1 MTKNLKRKEQNH
13 RMLFSY
19 RVKNELARIIP
30 RDISKQKD
38 ELLAFIKLKGNIVKS
53 GQKKNLVIILK
64 NPTTTRTAYNLIK
77 RVFKIYPSVKK
88 EKLSNTKKHYKV
100 KIPFLK
106 ETEKIL
112 KESNLSWRNEPIHD
126 KQYIEEKR
134 SNLNKY
140 FSKDSYLRGAFLV
153 NGFVNDPEK
162 MYHLE
167 ISTNDEGEANFIH
180 TLFDHYGLNSRVSFW
195 KKKWV
200 VYLKRG
206 DSIFEFLRLIGLQNA
221 LLYFQ
226 GIRARKDVLNT
237 VNRLVN
243 CETANLDKIVLS
255 AAKQL
260 HDIDV
265 IEKKIGLQH
274 ISQRLALIAEV
285 RKNLPYA
292 SLQELAEEVN
302 FKISKS
308 GIYHRLKKISQ
319 IAKSL

>member
-1 MTKNLKRKEQNH
+1 
-13 RMLFSY
+13 MLFSY
-19 RVKNELARIIP
+19 RVKTELARIIP
-30 RDISKQKD
+30 KNIPEQKG
-38 ELLAFIKLKGNIVKS
+38 ELLALIKLKGNVVKF
-53 GQKKNLVIILK
+53 GQKKNLVIILED
-64 NPTTTRTAYNLIK
+64 PTTTRTAYKLIK
-77 RVFKIYPSVKK
+77 RVFEICPSVKK
-88 EKLSNTKKHYKV
+88 ENLSNTKKHYKV

-106 ETEKIL
+106 ETERIL
-112 KESNLSWRNEPIHD
+112 KEL
-126 KQYIEEKR
+126 
-134 SNLNKY
+134 NLNKN

-167 ISTNDEGEANFIH
+167 ISTNNEEEANFIH
-180 TLFDHYGLNSRVSFW
+180 TLFNYYDLHSRISFW
-195 KKKWV
+195 KKRWIA
-200 VYLKRG
+200 YLKRG

-226 GIRARKDVLNT
+226 DIRARKDVLNI

-260 HDIDV
+260 RDIDV

-274 ISQRLALIAEV
+274 LSPRLSLVAEV

-292 SLQELAEEVN
+292 SLQELAEEVD
-302 FKISKS
+302 FKITKS

-319 IAKSL
+319 IAENL

>member
-1 MTKNLKRKEQNH
+1 
-13 RMLFSY
+13 MLFSY

-30 RDISKQKD
+30 RVISKQKD

-53 GQKKNLVIILK
+53 GHKKNLVIILED
-64 NPTTTRTAYNLIK
+64 PTTTRTAYNLIK

-88 EKLSNTKKHYKV
+88 ENLSNIKKHYKV
-100 KIPFLK
+100 KISFLK
-106 ETEKIL
+106 ETERIL
-112 KESNLSWRNEPIHD
+112 KEMNLSWENEHIHN
-126 KQYIEEKR
+126 KQYIGEKR
-134 SNLNKY
+134 LNLNKN

-167 ISTNDEGEANFIH
+167 ISTIDKGEVNFIH
-180 TLFDHYGLNSRVSFW
+180 TLFDYYGLNSRVSFW

-226 GIRARKDVLNT
+226 DIRARKDVLNT

-274 ISQRLALIAEV
+274 ISPRLLMVAEV

-292 SLQELAEEVN
+292 SLQELVEEVD
-302 FKISKS
+302 FKITKS

-319 IAKSL
+319 IAGSL

>member
-1 MTKNLKRKEQNH
+1 
-13 RMLFSY
+13 MLFSY

-53 GQKKNLVIILK
+53 GQKKNLVIILED
-64 NPTTTRTAYNLIK
+64 PTTTRTAYNLIK
-77 RVFKIYPSVKK
+77 RVFKIYPLVEK
-88 EKLSNTKKHYKV
+88 ENSSNTKKHYKV

-112 KESNLSWRNEPIHD
+112 KELNLIWGNEPIHD
-126 KQYIEEKR
+126 KQYIGEKR
-134 SNLNKY
+134 SNLNKN
-140 FSKDSYLRGAFLV
+140 FSKDSYLRGAFLL

-180 TLFDHYGLNSRVSFW
+180 TLFDYYGLNSRVSFW

-226 GIRARKDVLNT
+226 DIRARKDVLNT

-260 HDIDV
+260 HDIDM

-274 ISQRLALIAEV
+274 ISPRLLLVAGV
-285 RKNLPYA
+285 RKNLPYS
-292 SLQELAEEVN
+292 SLQELVEEVD
-302 FKISKS
+302 FKITKS

-319 IAKSL
+319 IAESL

>member
-1 MTKNLKRKEQNH
+1 LNLNW
-13 RMLFSY
+13 
-19 RVKNELARIIP
+19 
-30 RDISKQKD
+30 
-38 ELLAFIKLKGNIVKS
+38 G
-53 GQKKNLVIILK
+53 
-64 NPTTTRTAYNLIK
+64 
-77 RVFKIYPSVKK
+77 
-88 EKLSNTKKHYKV
+88 
-100 KIPFLK
+100 
-106 ETEKIL
+106 
-112 KESNLSWRNEPIHD
+112 NEPIHN
-126 KQYIEEKR
+126 KQYIGEKR
-134 SNLNKY
+134 SNLNKN

-167 ISTNDEGEANFIH
+167 ISTKDEGKANFIH
-180 TLFDHYGLNSRVSFW
+180 TLFDYYGLNSRISFW

-226 GIRARKDVLNT
+226 DIRARKDVLNT

-274 ISQRLALIAEV
+274 ISPRLSLVAEV
-285 RKNLPYA
+285 RKDLPYA
-292 SLQELAEEVN
+292 SLQELVEEVD
-302 FKISKS
+302 FKITKS

-319 IAKSL
+319 IAENL

>member
-1 MTKNLKRKEQNH
+1 
-13 RMLFSY
+13 MLFSY

-30 RDISKQKD
+30 KNISKQKA

-53 GQKKNLVIILK
+53 GQKKNIVIILE

-77 RVFKIYPSVKK
+77 RVFKIYPLVKK
-88 EKLSNTKKHYKV
+88 ENLSNTKKCYKV
-100 KIPFLK
+100 RVPFLK
-106 ETEKIL
+106 ETERIL
-112 KESNLSWRNEPIHD
+112 KELNLNWGNKSIHN
-126 KQYIEEKR
+126 KQHIGERR
-134 SNLNKY
+134 SNLNKN

-180 TLFDHYGLNSRVSFW
+180 TLFDYCGLNSRISFW

-226 GIRARKDVLNT
+226 DIRARKDVLNT

-265 IEKKIGLQH
+265 IEKKIGLEN
-274 ISQRLALIAEV
+274 ISQKLSSVAEA

-292 SLQELAEEVN
+292 SLQELVEEVD
-302 FKISKS
+302 FKITKS

-319 IAKSL
+319 IAESL

>member
-1 MTKNLKRKEQNH
+1 
-13 RMLFSY
+13 MLFSY

-53 GQKKNLVIILK
+53 GQKKNLVIILED
-64 NPTTTRTAYNLIK
+64 PTTTRTAYNLIK

-88 EKLSNTKKHYKV
+88 ENLSNTKKHYKV

-106 ETEKIL
+106 ETERIL
-112 KESNLSWRNEPIHD
+112 KELNLSWGNEPIHD
-126 KQYIEEKR
+126 KQYIGEKR
-134 SNLNKY
+134 SNLNKN

-180 TLFDHYGLNSRVSFW
+180 TLFDYYGLNSRVSFW

-226 GIRARKDVLNT
+226 DIRARKDVLNT

-274 ISQRLALIAEV
+274 ISPRLLLVAEV

-292 SLQELAEEVN
+292 SLQELVEEVD
-302 FKISKS
+302 FKITKS

-319 IAKSL
+319 IAESL

>member
-1 MTKNLKRKEQNH
+1 
-13 RMLFSY
+13 MLFSY

-53 GQKKNLVIILK
+53 GQKKNLVITLED
-64 NPTTTRTAYNLIK
+64 PTTTRTAYNLIK

-88 EKLSNTKKHYKV
+88 ENLSNTKKHYKV

-106 ETEKIL
+106 ETERIL
-112 KESNLSWRNEPIHD
+112 KELNLSWGNEPIHN
-126 KQYIEEKR
+126 KQYIGEKR
-134 SNLNKY
+134 SNLNKN

-167 ISTNDEGEANFIH
+167 ISTNDEGKANFIH
-180 TLFDHYGLNSRVSFW
+180 TLFDYYGLNSRVSFW

-226 GIRARKDVLNT
+226 DIRARKDVLNT

-274 ISQRLALIAEV
+274 ISPRLLLVAEV

-292 SLQELAEEVN
+292 SLQELVEEVD
-302 FKISKS
+302 FKITKS

-319 IAKSL
+319 IAGSL

>member
-1 MTKNLKRKEQNH
+1 
-13 RMLFSY
+13 MLFFY

-30 RDISKQKD
+30 RNISKQKS

-53 GQKKNLVIILK
+53 GQKKNLVIILED
-64 NPTTTRTAYNLIK
+64 PTTTRTAYNLLK
-77 RVFKIYPSVKK
+77 RVFKIYPSVEK
-88 EKLSNTKKHYKV
+88 ENLSTTKKHYKV

-106 ETEKIL
+106 ETERFL
-112 KESNLSWRNEPIHD
+112 KELNLSWKNEPIPN
-126 KQYIEEKR
+126 KQHIFGKIL
-134 SNLNKY
+134 NLNRN
-140 FSKDSYLRGAFLV
+140 FFKDSYLRGAFLV

-167 ISTNDEGEANFIH
+167 ISTNNEEEANFIY
-180 TLFDHYGLNSRVSFW
+180 TLFNYYGLNSRISFW
-195 KKKWV
+195 KKRWV
-200 VYLKRG
+200 AYLKRG
-206 DSIFEFLRLIGLQNA
+206 DSIFEFLRLVGLQNA

-226 GIRARKDVLNT
+226 DIRARKDVLNT

-265 IEKKIGLQH
+265 IEKKIGLQY
-274 ISQRLALIAEV
+274 ISPRLSLVAEV

-292 SLQELAEEVN
+292 SLQELVDEID
-302 FKISKS
+302 FKITKS

-319 IAKSL
+319 IAESL

>member
-1 MTKNLKRKEQNH
+1 
-13 RMLFSY
+13 MLFSY

-30 RDISKQKD
+30 RDISEQKD
-38 ELLAFIKLKGNIVKS
+38 ELLAFIKLRGSIVKS
-53 GQKKNLVIILK
+53 GQKKNIVIVLED
-64 NPTTTRTAYNLIK
+64 PTTTRTAYNLIK

-88 EKLSNTKKHYKV
+88 EYLSNTKKHYKV
-100 KIPFLK
+100 KISFLK
-106 ETEKIL
+106 ETAKIL
-112 KESNLSWRNEPIHD
+112 KELNLSWENERICD
-126 KQYIEEKR
+126 TQCVGEKKLK
-134 SNLNKY
+134 LNKI
-140 FSKDSYLRGAFLV
+140 FFKDSYLRGAFLV

-167 ISTNDEGEANFIH
+167 ISTNDEAEASFIH
-180 TLFDHYGLNSRVSFW
+180 ALFDYYDLNSRVSFW

-226 GIRARKDVLNT
+226 DIRARKDVLNT

-274 ISQRLALIAEV
+274 VSPRLSLVAEV

-292 SLQELAEEVN
+292 SLQELAEEVD
-302 FKISKS
+302 FKITKS

-319 IAKSL
+319 IAQSV

>member
-1 MTKNLKRKEQNH
+1 
-13 RMLFSY
+13 MLFSY
-19 RVKNELARIIP
+19 RVKNELARVIP
-30 RDISKQKD
+30 KSIYGQKS
-38 ELLAFIKLKGNIVKS
+38 ELLAFIKLKGNIIKS
-53 GQKKNLVIILK
+53 DQKKYLFIILED
-64 NPTTTRTAYNLIK
+64 PTTTRTAYNLIK

-88 EKLSNTKKHYKV
+88 ENLSNTKKHYIV
-100 KIPFLK
+100 KISFFK
-106 ETEKIL
+106 KNENIL
-112 KESNLSWRNEPIHD
+112 EELNLSWESVHVDNIE
-126 KQYIEEKR
+126 YIKEKR
-134 SNLNKY
+134 LNLNKE

-167 ISTNDEGEANFIH
+167 ISTNDEREAYFIH
-180 TLFDHYGLNSRVSFW
+180 TLFDYYDLNSHVSFW

-200 VYLKRG
+200 TYLKRG

-226 GIRARKDVLNT
+226 DIRARKDVLNT

-243 CETANLDKIVLS
+243 CETSNLDRTILS

-265 IEKKIGLQH
+265 IEKKIGLQC
-274 ISQRLALIAEV
+274 ISPKLSLVAEA

-292 SLQELAEEVN
+292 CLQELAEGVD

-319 IAKSL
+319 IAESI

>member
-1 MTKNLKRKEQNH
+1 
-13 RMLFSY
+13 MLFSY
-19 RVKNELARIIP
+19 RVKTELARIIP
-30 RDISKQKD
+30 KNISEQRD

-53 GQKKNLVIILK
+53 GQKKNLVIILED
-64 NPTTTRTAYNLIK
+64 PTTTRTAYKLIK
-77 RVFKIYPSVKK
+77 RVFEICPSVKK
-88 EKLSNTKKHYKV
+88 ENLSNTKKHYKV

-106 ETEKIL
+106 ETERIL
-112 KESNLSWRNEPIHD
+112 KELNLSWKNEPMPNQ
-126 KQYIEEKR
+126 KYIIGNR
-134 SNLNKY
+134 LNLNKN

-167 ISTNDEGEANFIH
+167 ISTDNEGEVNFIH
-180 TLFDHYGLNSRVSFW
+180 TLFNYYSLNSRISFW

-200 VYLKRG
+200 AYLKRG

-226 GIRARKDVLNT
+226 DIRARKDVLNI

-274 ISQRLALIAEV
+274 LPPRLSLVVEV

-292 SLQELAEEVN
+292 SLQELAEEVD
-302 FKISKS
+302 FKITKS
-308 GIYHRLKKISQ
+308 GIYHRLRKISQ
-319 IAKSL
+319 IAESL

>member
-1 MTKNLKRKEQNH
+1 
-13 RMLFSY
+13 MLFSY

-38 ELLAFIKLKGNIVKS
+38 ELLAFIKLKGNIVES
-53 GQKKNLVIILK
+53 GQEKNLVIILED
-64 NPTTTRTAYNLIK
+64 PTTTRTAYNLIK

-88 EKLSNTKKHYKV
+88 ENLSNTKKHYKV

-106 ETEKIL
+106 ETERIL
-112 KESNLSWRNEPIHD
+112 EELNLSWANEPIRD
-126 KQYIEEKR
+126 KRYIEEKR
-134 SNLNKY
+134 SNLNKI
-140 FSKDSYLRGAFLV
+140 FSKNSYLRGAFLV

-167 ISTNDEGEANFIH
+167 ISTNDEREANFIH
-180 TLFDHYGLNSRVSFW
+180 TLFDYYGLNSRVSFW

-226 GIRARKDVLNT
+226 DIRARKDVLNT

-274 ISQRLALIAEV
+274 ISPRLLLVAEV

-292 SLQELAEEVN
+292 SLQELTEEID
-302 FKISKS
+302 FKITKS

-319 IAKSL
+319 IAESL

>member
-1 MTKNLKRKEQNH
+1 
-13 RMLFSY
+13 MLFSY
-19 RVKNELARIIP
+19 RVKTELARIIP
-30 RDISKQKD
+30 KNISEQKD

-53 GQKKNLVIILK
+53 GQKKNLVIILED
-64 NPTTTRTAYNLIK
+64 PTTTRTSYKLIK
-77 RVFKIYPSVKK
+77 RVFEICPSVKK
-88 EKLSNTKKHYKV
+88 ENLSKTKKHYKV

-106 ETEKIL
+106 ETERIL
-112 KESNLSWRNEPIHD
+112 KELNLSWENEPIPNKHN
-126 KQYIEEKR
+126 KQYIVGKR
-134 SNLNKY
+134 LNLNKN

-167 ISTNDEGEANFIH
+167 ISTNNEGEANFIH
-180 TLFDHYGLNSRVSFW
+180 TLFNYYGLNARISFW

-200 VYLKRG
+200 TYLKRG

-226 GIRARKDVLNT
+226 DIRARKDVLNI

-274 ISQRLALIAEV
+274 ISPRLSLVAEI

-292 SLQELAEEVN
+292 SLQELAEEVD
-302 FKISKS
+302 FKITKS

-319 IAKSL
+319 IAESL

>member
-1 MTKNLKRKEQNH
+1 
-13 RMLFSY
+13 MLFSY

-30 RDISKQKD
+30 RNISKQKD
-38 ELLAFIKLKGNIVKS
+38 ELLAFIKLKGNIVES
-53 GQKKNLVIILK
+53 DQKKNLVIILED
-64 NPTTTRTAYNLIK
+64 PTTTRTAYNLIK

-88 EKLSNTKKHYKV
+88 ENSSNTKKHYKV
-100 KIPFLK
+100 KIPFSK
-106 ETEKIL
+106 ETKRIL
-112 KESNLSWRNEPIHD
+112 EELNLIWGNEPMHD
-126 KQYIEEKR
+126 KQYIGEKR
-134 SNLNKY
+134 SNLNKK
-140 FSKDSYLRGAFLV
+140 FSKNSYLRGAFLV

-180 TLFDHYGLNSRVSFW
+180 TLFDYYGLNSRVSFW

-226 GIRARKDVLNT
+226 DIRARKDVLNT

-243 CETANLDKIVLS
+243 CETANLDKIILS

-274 ISQRLALIAEV
+274 ISPRLLLVAEV
-285 RKNLPYA
+285 RKNSPYA
-292 SLQELAEEVN
+292 SLQELAEEVD
-302 FKISKS
+302 FIITKS

-319 IAKSL
+319 IAESL

>member
-1 MTKNLKRKEQNH
+1 
-13 RMLFSY
+13 MLFSY

-30 RDISKQKD
+30 KDISKQKG

-53 GQKKNLVIILK
+53 GQKKNIVIILED
-64 NPTTTRTAYNLIK
+64 PTTTRTAYNLIK
-77 RVFKIYPSVKK
+77 RIFKINPLIEK
-88 EKLSNTKKHYKV
+88 ENLSNTKKHYKV

-106 ETEKIL
+106 ETERIL
-112 KESNLSWRNEPIHD
+112 NELNLSWGNEPVHD
-126 KQYIEEKR
+126 KQYIGEER
-134 SNLNKY
+134 SNLNKNI
-140 FSKDSYLRGAFLV
+140 SKDSYLRGAFLV

-167 ISTNDEGEANFIH
+167 ISTNDEGETNFIH
-180 TLFDHYGLNSRVSFW
+180 TLFGYYNLNSRVSFW

-206 DSIFEFLRLIGLQNA
+206 DSIFEFLRLIGLQSA

-226 GIRARKDVLNT
+226 DIRARKDVLNT

-274 ISQRLALIAEV
+274 ISPRLLLVAEI
-285 RKNLPYA
+285 RKNFPYA
-292 SLQELAEEVN
+292 SLQELVEEVD
-302 FKISKS
+302 FKITKS

-319 IAKSL
+319 IAESL

>member
-1 MTKNLKRKEQNH
+1 
-13 RMLFSY
+13 MLFSY

-30 RDISKQKD
+30 KDISEQKD

-53 GQKKNLVIILK
+53 NQKKNLIIILED
-64 NPTTTRTAYNLIK
+64 PTTTRTVYNLIK
-77 RVFKIYPSVKK
+77 RIFKIYPSVKK
-88 EKLSNTKKHYKV
+88 ENLSNIKKHYKV

-106 ETEKIL
+106 ETERIL
-112 KESNLSWRNEPIHD
+112 KEMNLSWKNEHIHN
-126 KQYIEEKR
+126 KQYIGEKKL
-134 SNLNKY
+134 NLNKN
-140 FSKDSYLRGAFLV
+140 FSKVSYLRGAFLV

-167 ISTNDEGEANFIH
+167 ISTIDEGEVNFIH
-180 TLFDHYGLNSRVSFW
+180 TLFDYYGLNSRVSFW

-226 GIRARKDVLNT
+226 DIRARKDLLNI
-237 VNRLVN
+237 VNRL
-243 CETANLDKIVLS
+243 KIVLS

-274 ISQRLALIAEV
+274 ISPRLSLVAEV

-292 SLQELAEEVN
+292 SLQELAEEVD
-302 FKISKS
+302 FKITKS

-319 IAKSL
+319 IAQSV

>member
-1 MTKNLKRKEQNH
+1 
-13 RMLFSY
+13 MLFSY

-30 RDISKQKD
+30 KNISEQKD
-38 ELLAFIKLKGNIVKS
+38 ELLAFIKLRGSIVKS
-53 GQKKNLVIILK
+53 GQKKNIVIVLED
-64 NPTTTRTAYNLIK
+64 PTTTRTVYNLIK

-88 EKLSNTKKHYKV
+88 KYLSNIKKHYKV
-100 KIPFLK
+100 KISFLK
-106 ETEKIL
+106 ETAKIL
-112 KESNLSWRNEPIHD
+112 KELNLSWENERIYD
-126 KQYIEEKR
+126 KQCIGEKKLK
-134 SNLNKY
+134 LNKN
-140 FSKDSYLRGAFLV
+140 FFKDSYLRGAFLV

-167 ISTNDEGEANFIH
+167 ISTNDEGEASFIH
-180 TLFDHYGLNSRVSFW
+180 ALFDYYDLNSRVSFW

-226 GIRARKDVLNT
+226 DIRARKDVLNT

-274 ISQRLALIAEV
+274 ISPRLSLVSEV

-292 SLQELAEEVN
+292 SLQELAEEID
-302 FKISKS
+302 FKITKS

-319 IAKSL
+319 IAENL

>member
-1 MTKNLKRKEQNH
+1 
-13 RMLFSY
+13 MLFFY

-30 RDISKQKD
+30 RDISEQKD
-38 ELLAFIKLKGNIVKS
+38 ELLAFIKLKGNIIKS
-53 GQKKNLVIILK
+53 GQKKKLVIILED
-64 NPTTTRTAYNLIK
+64 PTTARTAYNLIK
-77 RVFKIYPSVKK
+77 RVFKIYPSVEK
-88 EKLSNTKKHYKV
+88 ENLSNTKKHYKV

-106 ETEKIL
+106 ETERIL
-112 KESNLSWRNEPIHD
+112 KELNLGWGSEPIQQ
-126 KQYIEEKR
+126 KQYIGEKR
-134 SNLNKY
+134 LNLKKN

-167 ISTNDEGEANFIH
+167 ISINDEGEANFIR
-180 TLFDHYGLNSRVSFW
+180 TLFDYYDLNSRISFW
-195 KKKWV
+195 KKRWV

-226 GIRARKDVLNT
+226 DIRARKDVLNI

-274 ISQRLALIAEV
+274 ISPRLSSVAEV

-292 SLQELAEEVN
+292 SLQELTEEVD
-302 FKISKS
+302 FKITKS

-319 IAKSL
+319 IAESL

>member
-1 MTKNLKRKEQNH
+1 
-13 RMLFSY
+13 MLFSY

-30 RDISKQKD
+30 KDISKQKC

-53 GQKKNLVIILK
+53 GQKKNIVIILED
-64 NPTTTRTAYNLIK
+64 PTTTRTAYNLIK

-88 EKLSNTKKHYKV
+88 ENLSNTKKHYKV
-100 KIPFLK
+100 KVPFLK
-106 ETEKIL
+106 ETERIL
-112 KESNLSWRNEPIHD
+112 KELNLNWGNEPIHN
-126 KQYIEEKR
+126 KQHIEERR
-134 SNLNKY
+134 SNLNKN
-140 FSKDSYLRGAFLV
+140 FSNDSYLRGAFLV

-180 TLFDHYGLNSRVSFW
+180 TLFNYYGLNSRVSFW

-206 DSIFEFLRLIGLQNA
+206 DSIFEFLRLVGLQNA

-226 GIRARKDVLNT
+226 DIRARKDVLNI

-243 CETANLDKIVLS
+243 CETANLDKTVLS

-265 IEKKIGLQH
+265 IEKRKGLQH
-274 ISQRLALIAEV
+274 IPSRLARVAEV

-292 SLQELAEEVN
+292 SLQELAEEVD
-302 FKISKS
+302 FKITKS
-308 GIYHRLKKISQ
+308 GIYHRLKKISR
-319 IAKSL
+319 IAESL

>member
-1 MTKNLKRKEQNH
+1 
-13 RMLFSY
+13 MLFSY

-30 RDISKQKD
+30 LDISKQKD

-53 GQKKNLVIILK
+53 GQKKNLVIILED
-64 NPTTTRTAYNLIK
+64 PTTTRTAYNLIK
-77 RVFKIYPSVKK
+77 RVFEIYPLVKK
-88 EKLSNTKKHYKV
+88 ENLSNTKKHYKV

-112 KESNLSWRNEPIHD
+112 KELNLIWGNEPIHD
-126 KQYIEEKR
+126 KQYIGEKR
-134 SNLNKY
+134 SNLNKK
-140 FSKDSYLRGAFLV
+140 FSKNSYLRGAFLV

-167 ISTNDEGEANFIH
+167 ISTNDEREANFIH
-180 TLFDHYGLNSRVSFW
+180 TLFDYYGLNARVSFW

-226 GIRARKDVLNT
+226 DIRARKDVLNT

-265 IEKKIGLQH
+265 IEKKIGLQY
-274 ISQRLALIAEV
+274 ISSRLLLVAEV

-292 SLQELAEEVN
+292 SLQELAEEVD
-302 FKISKS
+302 FIITKS

-319 IAKSL
+319 IAESL

>member
-1 MTKNLKRKEQNH
+1 
-13 RMLFSY
+13 MLFSY
-19 RVKNELARIIP
+19 RVKNELARVIP
-30 RDISKQKD
+30 RNLSGQKD
-38 ELLAFIKLKGNIVKS
+38 ELLAFIKLKGNIGKS
-53 GQKKNLVIILK
+53 DQKKNLVIILED
-64 NPTTTRTAYNLIK
+64 PTTARTAYNLIK
-77 RVFKIYPSVKK
+77 EVFRIYPSVKK
-88 EKLSNTKKHYKV
+88 ENLSNTKKHYIV
-100 KIPFLK
+100 KISFLK
-106 ETEKIL
+106 ETERIL
-112 KESNLSWRNEPIHD
+112 KELNLSLGNEPIHD
-126 KQYIEEKR
+126 KHYIGEKR
-134 SNLNKY
+134 SNLNKK
-140 FSKDSYLRGAFLV
+140 FSKDLYLRGAFLV

-167 ISTNDEGEANFIH
+167 ISTNDEREAYFIH
-180 TLFDHYGLNSRVSFW
+180 TLFDYYDLNSRVSFW

-226 GIRARKDVLNT
+226 DIRARKDVLNT

-243 CETANLDKIVLS
+243 CETANLDKTVLS

-265 IEKKIGLQH
+265 IEKKIGLQY
-274 ISQRLALIAEV
+274 ILPRLSLVAEV
-285 RKNLPYA
+285 RKSLPYA
-292 SLQELAEEVN
+292 SLQELAEEAD

-319 IAKSL
+319 IAESL

>member
-1 MTKNLKRKEQNH
+1 
-13 RMLFSY
+13 MLFSY
-19 RVKNELARIIP
+19 RVKTELARIIP
-30 RDISKQKD
+30 KNISEQKD
-38 ELLAFIKLKGNIVKS
+38 ELLAFIKLKGNMVKS
-53 GQKKNLVIILK
+53 GQKKNLVIILED
-64 NPTTTRTAYNLIK
+64 PTTTRTAYKLIK
-77 RVFKIYPSVKK
+77 RVFEICPSVKK
-88 EKLSNTKKHYKV
+88 ENLSNTKKQYKV

-106 ETEKIL
+106 ETERIL
-112 KESNLSWRNEPIHD
+112 KELNLSWENEPIPN
-126 KQYIEEKR
+126 KQYIVGNR
-134 SNLNKY
+134 LNLNKN

-167 ISTNDEGEANFIH
+167 ISTNNEGEANFIH
-180 TLFDHYGLNSRVSFW
+180 TLFNYYGLNSRISFW

-200 VYLKRG
+200 AYLKRG

-226 GIRARKDVLNT
+226 DIRARKDVLNI

-274 ISQRLALIAEV
+274 ISPRLSLVAEV

-292 SLQELAEEVN
+292 SLQELAEEVD
-302 FKISKS
+302 FKITKS
-308 GIYHRLKKISQ
+308 GIYHRLRKISQ
-319 IAKSL
+319 IAESL

>member
-1 MTKNLKRKEQNH
+1 
-13 RMLFSY
+13 MLFSY

-30 RDISKQKD
+30 KDISEQKD

-53 GQKKNLVIILK
+53 NQKKNLIIILED
-64 NPTTTRTAYNLIK
+64 PTTTRTVYNLIK

-88 EKLSNTKKHYKV
+88 ENLSNIKKHYKV

-106 ETEKIL
+106 ETERIL
-112 KESNLSWRNEPIHD
+112 KEMNLSWKNEHIHN
-126 KQYIEEKR
+126 KQYIGEKKL
-134 SNLNKY
+134 NLNKN
-140 FSKDSYLRGAFLV
+140 FSKVSYLRGAFLV

-167 ISTNDEGEANFIH
+167 ISTIDEGEVNFIH
-180 TLFDHYGLNSRVSFW
+180 TLFDYYGLNSRVSFW

-226 GIRARKDVLNT
+226 DIRARKDLLNI

-274 ISQRLALIAEV
+274 ISPRLSLVAVAEV

-292 SLQELAEEVN
+292 SLQELAEEVD
-302 FKISKS
+302 FKITKS

-319 IAKSL
+319 IAQSV

>member
-1 MTKNLKRKEQNH
+1 
-13 RMLFSY
+13 MLFFY

-30 RDISKQKD
+30 RDISEQKD
-38 ELLAFIKLKGNIVKS
+38 ELLAFIKLKGNIIKS
-53 GQKKNLVIILK
+53 GQKKKLVIILED
-64 NPTTTRTAYNLIK
+64 PTTARTAYNLIK
-77 RVFKIYPSVKK
+77 RVFKIYPSVEK
-88 EKLSNTKKHYKV
+88 ENLSNTKKHYKV

-106 ETEKIL
+106 ETERIL
-112 KESNLSWRNEPIHD
+112 KELNLGWGSEPIQQ
-126 KQYIEEKR
+126 KQYIGEKR
-134 SNLNKY
+134 LNLNKN

-167 ISTNDEGEANFIH
+167 ISTNNEGEANFIR
-180 TLFDHYGLNSRVSFW
+180 TLFDYYDLNSRISFW
-195 KKKWV
+195 KKRWV

-226 GIRARKDVLNT
+226 DIRARKDVLNI

-274 ISQRLALIAEV
+274 ISPRLSSVAEV

-292 SLQELAEEVN
+292 SLQELTEEVD
-302 FKISKS
+302 FKITKS

-319 IAKSL
+319 IAESL

>member
-1 MTKNLKRKEQNH
+1 
-13 RMLFSY
+13 MLFSY

-30 RDISKQKD
+30 KNISEQKD
-38 ELLAFIKLKGNIVKS
+38 ELLAFIKLRGSIVKS
-53 GQKKNLVIILK
+53 GQKKNIVIVLED
-64 NPTTTRTAYNLIK
+64 PTTTRTVYNLIK

-88 EKLSNTKKHYKV
+88 EYLSNIKKHYKV
-100 KIPFLK
+100 EISFLK
-106 ETEKIL
+106 ETAKIL
-112 KESNLSWRNEPIHD
+112 KELNLSWENERIYD
-126 KQYIEEKR
+126 KQCIGEKKLK
-134 SNLNKY
+134 SNKI
-140 FSKDSYLRGAFLV
+140 FFKDSYLRGAFLV

-167 ISTNDEGEANFIH
+167 ISTNDEEEASFIH
-180 TLFDHYGLNSRVSFW
+180 ALFDYYGLNSRVSFW

-226 GIRARKDVLNT
+226 DIRARKDVLNT

-243 CETANLDKIVLS
+243 CETANLDKTVLS

-265 IEKKIGLQH
+265 IERKIGLQH

-292 SLQELAEEVN
+292 SLQELAEEVDI
-302 FKISKS
+302 KITKS

-319 IAKSL
+319 IAENL